1 MKNLSQ
7 DEAKRISDKVLSFS
21 KGDQCEVNITGS
33 RKGNIRYARNAVS
46 TAGLIDDT
54 QLSVS
59 VAFGKKQGTATINE
73 FDDKSLEKV
82 VRRAEDLARLAPE
95 KPGVHADADQAGIQ
109 GQPDLLPEDRR
120 YRS

>member
-7 DEAKRISDKVLSFS
+7 EETKRICDKVLSLT
-21 KGDQCEVNITGS
+21 KADQCEVNLTGS

-54 QLSVS
+54 QLIVS
-59 VAFGKKQGTATINE
+59 VGFGKKQGIATINE
-73 FDDKSLEKV
+73 LDDKSLEKA

-95 KPGVHADADQAGIQ
+95 NPEYMPTPSKHC
-109 GQPDLLPEDRR
+109 LLYTSPSPRD
-120 YRS
+120 